1 MNKIAIVTDS
11 TAYLPKDFI
20 VRNNIRVVPLKIH
33 WDNDDFEDG
42 VNITPVEFYKRL
54 EKSSTLPTTSQPSV
68 EEFLRIF
75 EELAPNCDGIVVPL
89 ISSGIS
95 GTVASAQAAVSMF
108 SQVPVE
114 VIDSRSTTAG
124 LALVVIAIAQAVS
137 EGKSLEEIKH
147 LAEGIVKRVNLFFV
161 VDTLKYLHKGGR
173 IGGASRY
180 FGTALS
186 IKPILY
192 FNEEGKID
200 ALEKVRTKRKAT
212 ARLLQLAVDKSA
224 GKPAHVGVMH
234 ANALEEAKNL
244 RGYLQLQINCPEIE
258 IYDISPTIGTH
269 VGPGTVGLAIY
280 SADGN

>member
-1 MNKIAIVTDS
+1 MTKIAIVTDS
-11 TAYLPKDFI
+11 TAYLPKAFI
-20 VRNNIRVVPLKIH
+20 ESNNIKVIPLKIH
-33 WDNDDFEDG
+33 WDDDDFEDG
-42 VNITPVEFYKRL
+42 VNITPTQFYERL
-54 EKSSTLPTTSQPSV
+54 EKSSTIPTTSQPTA

-114 VIDSRSTTAG
+114 VIDSSSTAAG
-124 LALVVIAIAQAVS
+124 LALVVIAIAQNVS
-137 EGKSLEEIKH
+137 EGKSLNEVKLHAEEI
-147 LAEGIVKRVNLFFV
+147 LQRMSLFFV

-180 FGTALS
+180 LGTMLS

-192 FNEEGKID
+192 IKGTID
-200 ALEKVRTKRKAT
+200 ALEKVRTKKKAIE
-212 ARLLQLAVDKSA
+212 RLIDLAVDKAA
-224 GKPAHVGVMH
+224 GKPARVGVMH

-244 RGYLQLQINCPEIE
+244 RGYLQLQINCKEIE
-258 IYDISPTIGTH
+258 IYDISPVIGTH
-269 VGPGTVGLAIY
+269 VGPGTLGVAVY
-280 SADGN
+280 PE

>member
-11 TAYLPKDFI
+11 SAYLPKSFI
-20 VRNNIRVVPLKIH
+20 ESNNIQVVPLKIH
-33 WDNDDFEDG
+33 WDGDDFEDG
-42 VNITPVEFYKRL
+42 VSITPAEFYERL
-54 EKSSTLPTTSQPSV
+54 EKSSTIPTTSQPSA

-75 EELAPNCDGIVVPL
+75 EELAPHCDGIVVPL

-95 GTVASAQAAVSMF
+95 GTVNSAQIAVSMF

-114 VIDSRSTTAG
+114 IIDSRSTSTG
-124 LALVVIAIAQAVS
+124 LALVVIAIAQDVT
-137 EGKSLEEIKH
+137 EGKSLKEVKLHAEEI
-147 LAEGIVKRVNLFFV
+147 IQRMSSFFV

-180 FGTALS
+180 LGTMLS

-192 FNEEGKID
+192 LNGTID
-200 ALEKVRTKRKAT
+200 ALEKVRSKKKAIE
-212 ARLLQLAVDKSA
+212 RLIDLAVNKAA

-244 RGYLQLQINCPEIE
+244 RDYLQLQINCKEIE
-258 IYDISPTIGTH
+258 IYDISPVIGTH
-269 VGPGTVGLAIY
+269 VGPGTLGVAVY
-280 SADGN
+280 PE